1 MGQNDFFRR
10 PSTPTVLSFKA
21 CENTRFLQADISPA
35 CKNDFRSRHLH
46 VRRRYKHMPAK
57 MLSANKKKSHHPY
70 PPPPSP
76 LRPRH
81 RRPSARTGR
90 ERERKGRGAAPPPP
104 PKEGSRRCLHDD
116 KENDHEQHEQGAPSP
131 HHHRIPPVCRSR
143 IHYSRTSL
151 LPDPTT
157 PAIELCTTATERHG
171 CSLPHHRR

>member
-1 MGQNDFFRR
+1 MIFSDGHLLRLCLASRPVKIHDF
-10 PSTPTVLSFKA
+10 
-21 CENTRFLQADISPA
+21 
-35 CKNDFRSRHLH
+35 CKRTLAP
-46 VRRRYKHMPAK
+46 PAK
-57 MLSANKKKSHHPY
+57 MIFAAAISMFADVINTCLQKCYRRTKKKSHHPY

>member
-1 MGQNDFFRR
+1 MIFSDGHPLRLCLASRPVKIHDF
-10 PSTPTVLSFKA
+10 
-21 CENTRFLQADISPA
+21 
-35 CKNDFRSRHLH
+35 CKRTLAP
-46 VRRRYKHMPAK
+46 PAK
-57 MLSANKKKSHHPY
+57 MIFAAAIFMFADVINTCLQKCYRRTKKATTLP
-70 PPPPSP
+70 PPPPSSRAIA
-76 LRPRH
+76 LR
-81 RRPSARTGR
+81 RTGR
-90 ERERKGRGAAPPPP
+90 RGEEGRTAPPPP